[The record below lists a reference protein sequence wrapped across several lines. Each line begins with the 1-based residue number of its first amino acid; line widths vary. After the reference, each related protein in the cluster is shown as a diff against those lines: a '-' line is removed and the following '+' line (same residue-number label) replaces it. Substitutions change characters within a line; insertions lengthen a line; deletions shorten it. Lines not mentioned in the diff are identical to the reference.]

1 MYPWPEKLRMMM
13 CMRMMTRMGPMTS
26 IQMMM
31 KMRMMSNVSYD
42 NEQCLLV
49 YYAAISPCPL
59 DNKKY
64 L

>member
-1 MYPWPEKLRMMM
+1 
-13 CMRMMTRMGPMTS
+13 MTS